1 MCLYLYSFKSKILI
15 PVTRIEYIKETDR
28 GTHIYLITNQE
39 EESFVEER
47 PESWE
52 QMLYALNIRK
62 TLEN

>member
-15 PVTRIEYIKETDR
+15 PVTRIEYIKETDK

-39 EESFVEER
+39 GESFIEER
-47 PESWE
+47 PESWG